1 MPMPRIAKPARPLQ
15 LDLFQEPPT
24 TPTWHLLPA
33 EVQVKTRELLTRL
46 FRAHRLARP
55 DVARDQEVR
64 DE

>member
-1 MPMPRIAKPARPLQ
+1 MPRNAKLARPVQ

-24 TPTWHLLPA
+24 TPSWHLLPA
-33 EVQVKTRELLTRL
+33 EVRGRTRDLLTRL

-55 DVARDQEVR
+55 AVARDREGH

>member
-1 MPMPRIAKPARPLQ
+1 MPRIAKLARPVQ
-15 LDLFQEPPT
+15 LDLFQEPPA

-33 EVQVKTRELLTRL
+33 GVQGETRELLTRL

-55 DVARDQEVR
+55 DVARDQGGR

>member
-1 MPMPRIAKPARPLQ
+1 MPRIAKLARPVQ

-33 EVQVKTRELLTRL
+33 EVQGKARELLTRL
-46 FRAHRLARP
+46 LRAHRLARP
-55 DVARDQEVR
+55 DVARNQEGR

>member
-1 MPMPRIAKPARPLQ
+1 MPMPRIANLARPVQ

-33 EVQVKTRELLTRL
+33 EVQGKTRDLLTRL
-46 FRAHRLARP
+46 FRAHRLARL
-55 DVARDQEVR
+55 DVARDQEER